1 MSGSSMTDFNGF
13 SAPPLWSGGP
23 SPSGYYN
30 FPNKTAS
37 AAQPK
42 THSQA
47 PITTG
52 TSVFSLKYKDG
63 VIIATDTMGSY
74 GSLAGFPDLKR
85 VLAANKTT
93 IVGYTGN
100 IADFQFLQEQIER
113 KQREEDAIGGGITM
127 KPKALHCWLIRVLY
141 NRRSKFDPLWLTPIV
156 GGEQDGETF
165 LGGVDSIGTA
175 WKGNFIA
182 TGIGAEFAAAI
193 VQ

>member
-63 VIIATDTMGSY
+63 VIIATDTMGWY

-85 VLAANKTT
+85 VLAVNKTT

-141 NRRSKFDPLWLTPIV
+141 NRRSKFDPLWLTLVV
-156 GGEQDGETF
+156 GGEQVREAV
-165 LGGVDSIGTA
+165 LA
-175 WKGNFIA
+175 PRP
-182 TGIGAEFAAAI
+182 
-193 VQ
+193 